1 MKRRA
6 GLVALFTILMPAGA
20 PAADFGTY
28 GTTLFRFQ
36 QQSAPG
42 SPKKDLA
49 PATQYL
55 GVDARGL
62 ADDNLSFHLYGWGRV
77 DLADESPVDGKSA
90 GDVSYGYLRY
100 RFPKANAEVKAGRFF
115 VVEGVANEQVDGI
128 SFRSDLLEK
137 YAGLAISLYAGAP
150 AAMDVERDA
159 RGEYITGARL
169 SYNLAGR
176 GEIGFST
183 LFAGRSPSRQV
194 IGGTTLQTVE
204 DQRQLVGGD
213 LWLSPLPL
221 LELNGRSAYNT
232 ATSSV
237 AEHDYSLTIKP
248 AKTIT
253 ATVSFAERRMK
264 GLYSGTNL
272 PFLFD
277 QFAGDKVRT
286 YGGSVSVSVAKPLE
300 LTADYRHTRRDSY
313 GSSDRF
319 GVAARASLDQ
329 IKARSGISYHYID
342 AADVK
347 NTTGAIIPAYGLSH
361 HELRGWLLHEHGKH
375 SVTLDAIGY
384 FYNDKANPN
393 LNGKSASYE
402 LIASTGYRVRP
413 NLTVSG
419 DVSYGA
425 NPLYDNEFK
434 GVVRAE
440 YSFSVASKGGNK

>member
-1 MKRRA
+1 MKRRT

-20 PAADFGTY
+20 LAADFGTY

-42 SPKKDLA
+42 SPKKNLA

-55 GVDARGL
+55 GVDAGGI
-62 ADDNLSFHLYGWGRV
+62 ADGNLSFHFYGWGRL
-77 DLADESPVDGKSA
+77 DLADRSPVNGEKDGDA
-90 GDVSYGYLRY
+90 SYGYLEY
-100 RFPKANAEVKAGRFF
+100 RFPKANAQIKAGRFF
-115 VVEGVANEQVDGI
+115 VVEGVANEQIDGI

-137 YAGLAISLYAGAP
+137 YAGLAISLYVGAP
-150 AAMDVERDA
+150 AAMDVERDE
-159 RGEYITGARL
+159 RGSYLAGARL
-169 SYNLAGR
+169 SYNLAGK
-176 GEIGFST
+176 GEIGIST
-183 LFAGRSPSRQV
+183 LHAGKSASQQV
-194 IGGTTLQTVE
+194 VGGTTLQTVE

-213 LWLSPLPL
+213 IWLAPVSMM
-221 LELNGRSAYNT
+221 ELNGRTSYNS
-232 ATSSV
+232 ATSSI
-237 AEHDYSLTIKP
+237 AEHDYTLTLKP
-248 AKTIT
+248 ARTVT

-286 YGGSVSVSVAKPLE
+286 YGGSVSVSVAKPLV
-300 LTADYRHTRRDSY
+300 LTADYRHTRRDTY

-319 GVAARASLDQ
+319 GVAARASLDR
-329 IKARSGISYHYID
+329 IKATSGISYHYID

-347 NTTGAIIPAYGLSH
+347 NTTGAVIPSYGLTH

-393 LNGKSASYE
+393 LNRKSASYE
-402 LIASTGYRVRP
+402 LIASTGYRILP

-440 YSFSVASKGGNK
+440 YSFGVASKGGNK